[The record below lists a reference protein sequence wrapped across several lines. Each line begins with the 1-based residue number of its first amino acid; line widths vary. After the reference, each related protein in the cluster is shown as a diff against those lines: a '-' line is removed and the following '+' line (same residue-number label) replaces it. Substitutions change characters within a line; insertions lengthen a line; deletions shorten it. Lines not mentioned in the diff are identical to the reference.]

1 MCKKISKKTQKN
13 CTLCFYEKIWYRWQ
27 MAVSSGALKN
37 LQRKS
42 YYIYN
47 IYIIYIIKYFIN
59 IFSSLLYLPR
69 IETAICHLYH
79 HLPSV
84 PLAQWRRTAVNH
96 QNGTGRVKSTKKR
109 DARKNISFFVVVP
122 GLEPGKA
129 GPESAVLPLH
139 HTPNLIFSSALLL
152 NCGCKGTTF
161 SRIAKTFSNFFI
173 KILKKNTF
181 HVSKSNKKYYLCN
194 QIIHYNH

>member
-1 MCKKISKKTQKN
+1 M
-13 CTLCFYEKIWYRWQ
+13 R
-27 MAVSSGALKN
+27 
-37 LQRKS
+37 RKS
-42 YYIYN
+42 PSQLKILNDTFDLMTLMTHY
-47 IYIIYIIKYFIN
+47 
-59 IFSSLLYLPR
+59 SSVWHSLILSSKLPQAKAFKR
-69 IETAICHLYH
+69 WVTSEV
-79 HLPSV
+79 LPSIRKRRIYEA
-84 PLAQWRRTAVNH
+84 AQWRRTAINH

-109 DARKNISFFVVVP
+109 DARKNISFFVGVP

-139 HTPNLIFSSALLL
+139 HTPNLIFASALLL

-173 KILKKNTF
+173 KILKKTTF